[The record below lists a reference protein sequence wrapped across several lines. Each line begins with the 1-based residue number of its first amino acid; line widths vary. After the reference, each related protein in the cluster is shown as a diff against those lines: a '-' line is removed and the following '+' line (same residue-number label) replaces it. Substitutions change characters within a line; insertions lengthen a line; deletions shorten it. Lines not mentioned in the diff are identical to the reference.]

1 MALVSARAIQAAYQV
16 KEGGGMKN
24 LALGIKCFARDE
36 RGASAVEYGILVA
49 LIAVAIL
56 ITVYLV
62 GQKLEEVF
70 NRIYRCLNNSSDC
83 GA

>member
-1 MALVSARAIQAAYQV
+1 
-16 KEGGGMKN
+16 MKN

-36 RGASAVEYGILVA
+36 GGASAVEYGILVA

-56 ITVYLV
+56 ITVMLV
-62 GQKLEEVF
+62 GQKLEDVF
-70 NRIYRCLNNSSDC
+70 NRIWRCLNNSSDC